1 MHDDSKVVLS
11 TRDQVLA
18 RKRERQRL
26 KDEET
31 RRQLAAAR
39 EDVLKDRQ
47 RAKAKAIEQRMTSG
61 SAVKKPLKKTSP
73 KAELKNDGERQLKN
87 AELEFGSREI
97 ETSREEE

>member
-61 SAVKKPLKKTSP
+61 SAVKKPLKKIQSLTPSHP
-73 KAELKNDGERQLKN
+73 NHFLSISK
-87 AELEFGSREI
+87 
-97 ETSREEE
+97 ETNRNRRTC

>member
-1 MHDDSKVVLS
+1 MHDDSKVVPS

-61 SAVKKPLKKTSP
+61 SAVKKPLKKIQSLTPSP
-73 KAELKNDGERQLKN
+73 SQPL
-87 AELEFGSREI
+87 FSRPK
-97 ETSREEE
+97 ETN